1 MSRSAPAAYF
11 QQLIYIPY
19 VTAQAYWQ
27 RGVPFDELALKP
39 GVFYSLCYYYLPAL
53 MDYILAG
60 IIYRLS
66 Q

>member
-11 QQLIYIPY
+11 QQLIYIPC
-19 VTAQAYWQ
+19 VTTQAYWQ
-27 RGVPFDELALKP
+27 QDVPFDELALKP
-39 GVFYSLCYYYLPAL
+39 GVFYSLCYYYSAS
-53 MDYILAG
+53 MGYILAG